1 MALIKLRVKRGT
13 KAELMTH
20 GPLDPGEMGFTTDE
34 KRVYIGDGSTPGNFM
49 VGRVESGTGEPSGNL
64 VAGTLYVDD
73 ASSKIYYCDGSEW
86 TELSAVD
93 LSGYQPLLTS
103 TSTLGDLGL
112 ADPDPSYS
120 GMLSGITASSTL
132 AELLAAIDAY
142 SPET

>member
-13 KAELMTH
+13 KAELTAH
-20 GPLDPGEMGFTTDE
+20 GPLDPGELGFTTDE
-34 KRVYIGDGSTPGNFM
+34 KLVYVGDGSTPANFL
-49 VGRVESGTGEPSGNL
+49 VGRIDSATGEPLGNL

-73 ASSKIYYCDGSEW
+73 ATWKIYYCDGSEW

-103 TSTLGDLGL
+103 TSTLADLGL
-112 ADPDPSYS
+112 ADPDPAYS

-142 SPET
+142 SPGT